1 MEFFQNVYLF
11 VDMYSFQ
18 NTHALL
24 FWDSNVFPECT
35 PFWLPPLDDFR
46 ILEVINED
54 QLALE
59 ELNIIQETIK
69 NILKIVISIQRDQE
83 SAASIRMRNLIMK
96 FKIQWGK
103 LNNIMDK
110 SENQTKLEIWKG
122 NLQFTEQKYIER
134 K

>member
-1 MEFFQNVYLF
+1 M
-11 VDMYSFQ
+11 
-18 NTHALL
+18 
-24 FWDSNVFPECT
+24 FPECT

-83 SAASIRMRNLIMK
+83 SATSIRMRNLIMK
-96 FKIQWGK
+96 FKIQWDK

-110 SENQTKLEIWKG
+110 SENQTKLEI
-122 NLQFTEQKYIER
+122 
-134 K
+134 

>member
-1 MEFFQNVYLF
+1 M
-11 VDMYSFQ
+11 
-18 NTHALL
+18 
-24 FWDSNVFPECT
+24 FPECT

-110 SENQTKLEIWKG
+110 SENQTKLEI
-122 NLQFTEQKYIER
+122 
-134 K
+134 

>member
-1 MEFFQNVYLF
+1 M
-11 VDMYSFQ
+11 
-18 NTHALL
+18 
-24 FWDSNVFPECT
+24 FPECT

-96 FKIQWGK
+96 FKIQWDK

-110 SENQTKLEIWKG
+110 SENQTKLEI
-122 NLQFTEQKYIER
+122 
-134 K
+134 